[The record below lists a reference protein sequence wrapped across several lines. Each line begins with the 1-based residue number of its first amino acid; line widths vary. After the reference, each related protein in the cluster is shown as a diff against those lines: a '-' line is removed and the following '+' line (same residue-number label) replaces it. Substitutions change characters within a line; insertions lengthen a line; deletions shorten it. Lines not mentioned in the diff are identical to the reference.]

1 MLCHEAR
8 PVFGADSIT
17 YESFSKNEEIA
28 LTFARSCG
36 YCLENFNKFDGPDKY
51 LCKVGGNSIWYNI
64 LGLNLFSYGRNL
76 NSVVI

>member
-36 YCLENFNKFDGPDKY
+36 YSLENFNKFDSPDMY
-51 LCKVGGNSIWYNI
+51 LCKVRGNPVWYHI
-64 LGLNLFSYGRNL
+64 LGLNLFSYSRFL
-76 NSVVI
+76 NSVVV